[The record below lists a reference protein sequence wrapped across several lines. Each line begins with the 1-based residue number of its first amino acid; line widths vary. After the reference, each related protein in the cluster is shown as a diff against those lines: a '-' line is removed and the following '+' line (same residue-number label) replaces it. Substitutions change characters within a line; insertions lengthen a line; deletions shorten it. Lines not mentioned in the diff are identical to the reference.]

1 MAESRKR
8 EEAPAL
14 EKAGGNAGA
23 DDGGRTSE
31 EDPRAVKE
39 RLWSLCSSYLPGD
52 VNSLQTSIVTHVEY
66 TLARRRYKHHV
77 ETFYQATAHS
87 VRDRLIERWMDTQM
101 HYTSHDVK
109 RVYYLSMEYL
119 IGRSLSNAMH
129 NLGLSNNYTRAL
141 RRLGYD
147 LEECAAEECDPAL
160 GNGGLG
166 RLASCFLDS
175 GATLGLPLW
184 GYGIRYKYG
193 LFSQKLF
200 PGKGQM
206 EQPDYWLTRGHPWEV
221 ERMDVQYP
229 VRFYGHVVAY
239 PSNGGAYGEGVLAH
253 PALPSGSTS
262 RMPPLVER
270 RITQKVQLR

>member
-1 MAESRKR
+1 MDGHADALHEPRRQARVLPVHGVPHRAEPLERHAQPR
-8 EEAPAL
+8 AL
-14 EKAGGNAGA
+14 EQLHARAP
-23 DDGGRTSE
+23 S
-31 EDPRAVKE
+31 PR
-39 RLWSLCSSYLPGD
+39 
-52 VNSLQTSIVTHVEY
+52 H
-66 TLARRRYKHHV
+66 
-77 ETFYQATAHS
+77 
-87 VRDRLIERWMDTQM
+87 
-101 HYTSHDVK
+101 
-109 RVYYLSMEYL
+109 
-119 IGRSLSNAMH
+119 
-129 NLGLSNNYTRAL
+129 
-141 RRLGYD
+141 D

-239 PSNGGAYGEGVLAH
+239 PSNGGAYGEGTGGFRYSWEGGQVVYAVAYDTPIPGYQARTVNNMRLWSSRPNREFDLASFNEGRYYDAIVLTESSEAF
-253 PALPSGSTS
+253 L
-262 RMPPLVER
+262 
-270 RITQKVQLR
+270 